1 VLQGPLGRS
10 KPDLPTYCIDR
21 EGVTH
26 GGQQTPIWLG
36 AGTQPSQPRGPFTP
50 PQSEFSHAP
59 NAASE
64 RHLLHAAGA
73 LSRQRRVERAT
84 GPFLLSDAQTD
95 SVEKEETFTTVSA
108 KTQPAQD
115 AQAQTVER
123 QRRQSEV
130 STLSRSLSN
139 LQPPNDKRSPHTQ
152 EGGRNTAH
160 RPDAKASAISSL

>member
-1 VLQGPLGRS
+1 M
-10 KPDLPTYCIDR
+10 
-21 EGVTH
+21 
-26 GGQQTPIWLG
+26 
-36 AGTQPSQPRGPFTP
+36 P
-50 PQSEFSHAP
+50 PQSATSYTRPAP
-59 NAASE
+59 SPGKEGSSE
-64 RHLLHAAGA
+64 RLA
-73 LSRQRRVERAT
+73 
-84 GPFLLSDAQTD
+84 PFSYQMHKQTT
-95 SVEKEETFTTVSA
+95 VEKEETFTTVSA

-160 RPDAKASAISSL
+160 RPDAKASAISFL